1 MRTRLHLNA
10 GWAWRALLAALCLLA
25 AGAAVAQPSGVAF
38 HNSTGEHRYDR
49 ALAASIGIFQRATGV
64 QAGVVLEQRLPPG
77 KTIEAHASELFA
89 RMDLGRAS
97 GGDAILL
104 LWSHAEQ
111 QFKIEVSYSLEGVFP
126 DLLCHQLELAAR
138 SHMMAATPYA
148 RRDFLAELLVTLRIH
163 YLDWRVTGQVPQAP
177 VVQLPRAN
185 ALTAHLSGGAGVAE
199 RDYRQALQR
208 AGALQA
214 ALPADQAARF
224 AAAATARETLQRYLA
239 SLGAGVG
246 SPLLGLLSE
255 GSRYYRM
262 ERPHDNA
269 YVRRIAAHY
278 QKALPFILWEREDLA
293 VAMFQPGHAVLPVLL
308 QRDAQGRWRVEEA
321 KGPAYF
327 QLAEQ
332 GGSALPKYADFP
344 HARAWRETPGA
355 QPLRPLFGG
364 RALAPPAATS
374 EPLALRL
381 AQLQKRA
388 GAADA
393 RAADLLALAQLLHFE
408 LYWLEAAAPLYEGV
422 LALQPQ
428 RDELRWTLVDV
439 YTNTSDVDAQERH
452 LRAIANRNAGDAF
465 AAQYLRWFE
474 QTYPR

>member
-1 MRTRLHLNA
+1 MRTGLHLSA
-10 GWAWRALLAALCLLA
+10 GQAWRALFAALWLLA
-25 AGAAVAQPSGVAF
+25 AGAAAAQPAGIAF
-38 HNSTGEHRYDR
+38 RNSTGEHRYDR
-49 ALAASIGIFQRATGV
+49 ALAASTGIFQQATGV

-89 RMDLGRAS
+89 RMGLGRAT

-104 LWSHAEQ
+104 LWSQAEQ
-111 QFKIEVSYSLEGVFP
+111 QFKIEVSYRLEGVFP
-126 DLLCHQLELAAR
+126 DLLCHQMELAAR

-163 YLDWRVTGQVPQAP
+163 YLDWRATGRVPPAP
-177 VVQLPRAN
+177 VVHLPQAN
-185 ALTAHLSGGAGVAE
+185 ALTAHLSGGAGVTQ
-199 RDYRQALQR
+199 RDYRLALQR

-224 AAAATARETLQRYLA
+224 SAAPTARETLQRYLA
-239 SLGAGVG
+239 SLGEGTG

-262 ERPHDNA
+262 ERPHSAA
-269 YVRRIAAHY
+269 YTRRIAAYY
-278 QKALPFILWEREDLA
+278 QKALPFTLWERADLA
-293 VAMFQPGHAVLPVLL
+293 VAMFQPGHAVLPVLMR
-308 QRDAQGRWRVEEA
+308 RDAQGLWRIDEA

-332 GGSALPKYADFP
+332 GGAARPKYADFA
-344 HARAWRETPGA
+344 HALAWRETPGA
-355 QPLRPLFGG
+355 EPLLPLFGG
-364 RALAPPAATS
+364 RALAPPAAS
-374 EPLALRL
+374 PEPLALRL

-388 GAADA
+388 GAAGA
-393 RAADLLALAQLLHFE
+393 KATDLLALAQLLHFE
-408 LYWLEAAAPLYEGV
+408 LYWLEAAAPLYEGA
-422 LALQPQ
+422 LARQPQ
-428 RDELRWTLVDV
+428 RDDLRWTLVDV

-452 LRAIANRNAGDAF
+452 LRALAMRNAGDAF
-465 AAQYLRWFE
+465 TAYYLRWFE